1 MANLH
6 MHKVILFILL
16 IFSSFTKANLFINGV
31 DISMLK
37 QVEDNG
43 GLFYENGNQIDP
55 IQLFKNKGINT
66 ARIKIWHTP
75 TLNYNNLENVLEIA
89 ERANDVGLDL
99 LLDFHYSDTWAD
111 PSSQTKPSA
120 WIDLNFETLCDSVK
134 QYTYHVITQ
143 LKNQNTLPKYV
154 QIGNETDCGLLW
166 PDGYVCNESDND
178 AQWNNLRELFMH
190 AIEGI
195 NSALD
200 IQDTLKIISHVS
212 SGGSWF
218 FNNLI
223 EQGLNIDILS
233 ISYYPMWHGTFND
246 LTQNMNQLGN
256 EFQKP
261 VLIVETAYPFTLE
274 WNDNTN
280 NILGLDAQLLEGY
293 DATEQGQKLFL
304 HDLIS
309 LVDQN
314 DYGIGICYWA
324 PDWISTDQFGSTW
337 ENQTLFDFNGEI
349 LDAISVFDNSSAEI
363 TKIDH
368 FNINNFYNY
377 PNPFNPATTLRYD
390 LPVDSFVKIIV
401 YDMLGKVVKNL
412 LSAKQSSGS
421 KSIEWNAID
430 NQGQL
435 VSAGVY
441 LYSIEFADFRVVK
454 KMVLLK

>member
-16 IFSSFTKANLFINGV
+16 IFSSFTKANLLINGV

-75 TLNYNNLENVLEIA
+75 SLNYNNLESVLEIA
-89 ERANDVGLDL
+89 ERANDAGLDV

-120 WIDLNFETLCDSVK
+120 WVNLNFETLCDSVK

-280 NILGLDAQLLEGY
+280 NILGLDVQLLEGY

-368 FNINNFYNY
+368 FNFNNFYNY

-390 LPVDSFVKIIV
+390 LQVDSFVKIIV

-435 VSAGVY
+435 LSAGVY

>member
-75 TLNYNNLENVLEIA
+75 SLNYNNLESVLEIA
-89 ERANDVGLDL
+89 ERANDAGLDV

-120 WIDLNFETLCDSVK
+120 WVNLNFETLCDSVK

-324 PDWISTDQFGSTW
+324 PDWISTNQFGSTW

-368 FNINNFYNY
+368 FNFNNFYNY

>member
-75 TLNYNNLENVLEIA
+75 SLNYNNLESVLEIA
-89 ERANDVGLDL
+89 ERANDAGLDV

-111 PSSQTKPSA
+111 PSSQTKPFA

-324 PDWISTDQFGSTW
+324 PDWISTNQFGSTW

-368 FNINNFYNY
+368 FNFNNFYNY